1 MSFNM
6 EGYWSL
12 TKSELKELIF
22 ELEKLL
28 EMKKNE

>member
-12 TKSELKELIF
+12 TRSELKELIS
-22 ELEKLL
+22 ELQKLL
-28 EMKKNE
+28 EGKE

>member
-12 TKSELKELIF
+12 TQSELKELIF
-22 ELEKLL
+22 ELQKLL
-28 EMKKNE
+28 EEEE